1 MFSCSEMFL
10 YFFHRIEERCPSIEE
25 AVDVMEATGVE
36 VVDGEGDVDVCLQG
50 NLQGVRSDLPLGIG
64 EVVCDLPAKEEMY
77 IVGITKTLPK

>member
-1 MFSCSEMFL
+1 MLWNVFV
-10 YFFHRIEERCPSIEE
+10 FFHRIEERCPSIEE

-36 VVDGEGDVDVCLQG
+36 VVDGEEDVDVCLQG

-77 IVGITKTLPK
+77 NVGITRTLPK

>member
-1 MFSCSEMFL
+1 
-10 YFFHRIEERCPSIEE
+10 
-25 AVDVMEATGVE
+25 MEATGVE

-77 IVGITKTLPK
+77 NKNTSQIKDEEGSPEGCPPSPSCI